1 MEKGNYIIIG
11 GSSGIGLATA
21 KLLVGKGH
29 SVFAS
34 YNSTNPEYN
43 APNIEYFKYD
53 VLSDEFPFD
62 ALPQEINGMVYCPGS
77 IHLKPFHRIKPEQ
90 FLIDYQLQ
98 VVGAVK
104 VIQALLPRLKAA
116 QSSSLVLFSTVAV
129 QQGFTFHSLVS
140 ASKGAIEGLTK
151 ALAAELAPQIRV
163 NCVAPSLTDTPLA
176 AKLLRTPEK
185 RENSAQRH
193 PLKKVGT
200 PEDMAEATSYLLS
213 KEAAWITGQVL
224 KVDGGIS
231 AIVQ

>member
-21 KLLVGKGH
+21 KLLVDKGH

-34 YNSTNPEYN
+34 YNSTYPDNS
-43 APNIEYFKYD
+43 ASSIDYFKYD
-53 VLSDEFPFD
+53 VLSDEYPLNE
-62 ALPQEINGMVYCPGS
+62 LPQEISGMVYCPGA

-116 QSSSLVLFSTVAV
+116 QSSSIVLFSTVAV
-129 QQGFTFHSLVS
+129 QRGFTFHSMVS

-163 NCVAPSLTDTPLA
+163 NCIAPSLTDTPLA
-176 AKLLRTPEK
+176 AKLLSNPEK
-185 RENSAQRH
+185 RQNSAQRH
-193 PLKKVGT
+193 PLKRVGT
-200 PEDMAEATSYLLS
+200 PKDMAKAAGYLLS
-213 KEAAWITGQVL
+213 NEAAWITGQVL
-224 KVDGGIS
+224 KVDGGLS
-231 AIVQ
+231 SIVQ